1 MKYRFYI
8 LFSLLT
14 CFISCND
21 DKETNKTR
29 QVHKVKSIDFEE
41 FKLIDLTPKAQEDMK
56 HWKSF
61 QSLMQVIVSMA
72 PAKIKNT
79 DDLMLSNPDSLL
91 VYSRLYPINSKTEN
105 INSLVERDWRAPAEA
120 SKDTVFRFEKKKNNA
135 VASLQWSRFL
145 VANIPYT
152 FSVILKK
159 VNYPKVNLNFSE
171 SNTDEL
177 SATFALDTLN
187 SSTSNVKKTALEDDW
202 NRYQITFSPKKSA
215 PYTIKLSLDE
225 NAKENDNVILYRS
238 VLELPAKYFHKVGQY
253 SDKIVGEHSEVESS
267 YYSVFFWLVQIEDA
281 LRELLS
287 DDATFPEKINVPTVK
302 ARLRLFQTQIKA
314 LADNVKNN
322 PDFKEEEL
330 KSNISLL
337 GQTFNSVIA
346 RINNIYGNDLEERMK
361 FIGTQDTD
369 SILKKDVKKFE

>member
-79 DDLMLSNPDSLL
+79 DNLMLSNPDSLL

-120 SKDTVFRFEKKKNNA
+120 SKDTVFRFEKKKNNE

-152 FSVILKK
+152 FSVVLKK

-281 LRELLS
+281 LQELLS

-369 SILKKDVKKFE
+369 SIPK

>member
-1 MKYRFYI
+1 
-8 LFSLLT
+8 
-14 CFISCND
+14 
-21 DKETNKTR
+21 
-29 QVHKVKSIDFEE
+29 VHKVKSIDFEE

-120 SKDTVFRFEKKKNNA
+120 SKDTVFRFEKKKNNE

-152 FSVILKK
+152 FSVVLKK

-281 LRELLS
+281 LRELLN

>member
-21 DKETNKTR
+21 DKEANKTT
-29 QVHKVKSIDFEE
+29 QAHKVKSIDFEE

-120 SKDTVFRFEKKKNNA
+120 SKDTVFRFEKKKNNE

-152 FSVILKK
+152 FSVVLKK

-171 SNTDEL
+171 SNSDEL

-187 SSTSNVKKTALEDDW
+187 SSTSNVKKTTLEDDW
-202 NRYQITFSPKKSA
+202 NRYRITFSPKKSA

-253 SDKIVGEHSEVESS
+253 SDKIVGEHAEVESS

-281 LRELLS
+281 LRELLN

>member
-29 QVHKVKSIDFEE
+29 QAHKVKSIDFEE

-120 SKDTVFRFEKKKNNA
+120 SKDTVFRFEKKKNNE

-152 FSVILKK
+152 FSVVLKK

-187 SSTSNVKKTALEDDW
+187 SSTSNVKKTTLEDDW
-202 NRYQITFSPKKSA
+202 NRYRITFSPKKSA

-253 SDKIVGEHSEVESS
+253 SDKIVGEHAEVESS

-281 LRELLS
+281 LRELLN

-322 PDFKEEEL
+322 PDLKEEEL